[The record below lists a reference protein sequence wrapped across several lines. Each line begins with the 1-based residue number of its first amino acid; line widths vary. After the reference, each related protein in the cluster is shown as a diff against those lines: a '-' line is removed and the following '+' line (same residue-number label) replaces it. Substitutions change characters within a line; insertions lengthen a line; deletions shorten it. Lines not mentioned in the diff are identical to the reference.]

1 MQDPGAERGTGVRG
15 RLTTMVNTPGTTL
28 LILGAGG
35 DLTHRLLLPGLA
47 SLLMVE
53 PEREVRVI
61 GADRVELSAPQWR
74 ARVKDSFATV
84 KAPAT
89 VTRPITTH
97 TAYVRT
103 DLFDESALRAL
114 IEECGD
120 GPLVIFF
127 ALPPQVTMKVCDLLQ
142 HVDLPDTTRLALEK
156 PFGTDHASAVEFNAL
171 LHQVVGEDHIF
182 RIDHFLGV
190 ATVFNLVGLRF
201 ANRMLAPI
209 WSAEHIERVEI
220 VYDEDLALEGR
231 AGYYDGA
238 GALRDMLQ
246 SHLLQMMSLFAMESI
261 ATLDAEEL
269 RDQKVQV
276 LRATRVWGGS
286 PKRSSRRA
294 RYTAGSIA
302 GREVPDYAK
311 EEGVDPARGTETLA
325 QVTLEVRNNRWAG
338 VPFVLRSGKA
348 LGAPRKQ
355 IVAHFR
361 DVPHLPTGFIGRCG
375 GDRLVIDLKP
385 GAVSLTLTMNAEG
398 DPLDLEQK
406 TLTAALAAPRMQPYG
421 EVLAQILDGRQ
432 LLTVRGDAAQE
443 CWRVMAPVIK
453 AWADGKVPL
462 ETYPAGSDGPTG
474 WLPE

>member
-1 MQDPGAERGTGVRG
+1 MA
-15 RLTTMVNTPGTTL
+15 TTPETTL

-47 SLLMVE
+47 SLLVVE
-53 PEREVRVI
+53 RDRRVRVL
-61 GADRVELSAPQWR
+61 GADRVDLSPAQWK
-74 ARVKDSFATV
+74 ARVKDAFSTV
-84 KAPAT
+84 DAPT
-89 VTRPITTH
+89 KVTTPVTRH
-97 TAYVRT
+97 TAYLQT
-103 DLFDESALRAL
+103 DLLDEAALRDLVAH
-114 IEECGD
+114 CGD

-127 ALPPQVTMKVCDLLQ
+127 ALPPQVTMKVCALLR
-142 HVDLPDTTRLALEK
+142 HVDLPQTTRLALEK
-156 PFGTDHASAVEFNAL
+156 PFGTDHESAVEFNAL
-171 LHQVVGEDHIF
+171 LHEVVDEDAIF

-201 ANRMLAPI
+201 ANRVLAPI
-209 WSAEHIERVEI
+209 WNAEHIERVEI

-246 SHLLQMMSLFAMESI
+246 SHLLQVMSLFAMESI
-261 ATLDAEEL
+261 ATLDAQEM

-294 RYTAGSIA
+294 RYTAGKI
-302 GREVPDYAK
+302 GRRAVPDYAR
-311 EEGVDPARGTETLA
+311 EEGVDPRRHTETLA

-348 LGAPRKQ
+348 LGSPRKQ
-355 IVAHFR
+355 VVAHLR
-361 DVPHLPTGFIGRCG
+361 DVPHLPTGFVGTSA
-375 GDRLVIDLKP
+375 GDRLTIDLKP

-406 TLTAALAAPRMQPYG
+406 TLTAPLAAPRMQAYG
-421 EVLAQILDGRQ
+421 EVLAQVLDGDQ
-432 LLTVRGDAAQE
+432 LLTVRGDAAEE

-453 AWADGKVPL
+453 AWADDVVPL
-462 ETYPAGSDGPTG
+462 ESYAAGSDGPEG
-474 WLPE
+474 WL

>member
-1 MQDPGAERGTGVRG
+1 MLHGMATAPQ
-15 RLTTMVNTPGTTL
+15 TTL

-47 SLLMVE
+47 SLLAVE
-53 PEREVRVI
+53 PDRRVRVV
-61 GADRVELSAPQWR
+61 GADRVDLTPVQWR
-74 ARVKDSFATV
+74 ARVKESFSAA
-84 KAPAT
+84 KPPAK
-89 VTRPITTH
+89 VTSAVTKH
-97 TAYVRT
+97 TAYRKT
-103 DLFDESALRAL
+103 DLLDEGALREL
-114 IEECGD
+114 VDSCGG

-142 HVDLPDTTRLALEK
+142 HVDLPEVTRLALEK
-156 PFGTDHASAVEFNAL
+156 PFGTDHASAIRFNTL
-171 LHQVVGEDHIF
+171 LHKVVAEEDIF

-238 GALRDMLQ
+238 GALKDMLQ
-246 SHLLQMMSLFAMESI
+246 SHLLQMLALFAMESI
-261 ATLDAEEL
+261 ATLDPREL
-269 RDQKVQV
+269 QDQKAQV
-276 LRATRVWGGS
+276 LRATKVWGGS
-286 PKRSSRRA
+286 PKRSTRRA
-294 RYTAGSIA
+294 RYTAGTL
-302 GREVPDYAK
+302 GRRKVPDYAK
-311 EEGVDPARGTETLA
+311 EDGVDPRRGTETLA
-325 QVTLEVRNNRWAG
+325 QVTLEVANSRWSG

-361 DVPHLPTGFIGRCG
+361 DVGHLPTGFSG
-375 GDRLVIDLKP
+375 GSDGDQLVIDVKP

-421 EVLAQILDGRQ
+421 EVLAQILDGSQ
-432 LLTVRGDAAQE
+432 LLTVRGDAAEE
-443 CWRVMAPVIK
+443 CWRVMEPVIK
-453 AWADGKVPL
+453 AWADDKVPL
-462 ETYPAGSDGPTG
+462 ETYAAGSTGPEG
-474 WLPE
+474 WLAPAR

>member
-1 MQDPGAERGTGVRG
+1 MLPSMA
-15 RLTTMVNTPGTTL
+15 TPPETTL

-47 SLLMVE
+47 SLLAVE
-53 PEREVRVI
+53 PDRRVRVV
-61 GADRVELSAPQWR
+61 GADRVDLTAAQWR
-74 ARVKDSFATV
+74 ARVRDSFSAA
-84 KAPAT
+84 KPAAK
-89 VTRPITTH
+89 VTGAIAKH
-97 TAYVRT
+97 TAYLKT
-103 DLFDESALRAL
+103 DLLDEAALRDL
-114 IEECGD
+114 VDRCGD

-127 ALPPQVTMKVCDLLQ
+127 ALPPQVTMQVCKLLQ
-142 HVDLPDTTRLALEK
+142 HVDLPEVTRLALEK
-156 PFGTDHASAVEFNAL
+156 PFGTDHASAIAFNAL
-171 LHQVVGEDHIF
+171 LHKVVAEENIF

-238 GALRDMLQ
+238 GALKDMLQ
-246 SHLLQMMSLFAMESI
+246 SHLLQMLALFAMESI
-261 ATLDAEEL
+261 ATLDPREL
-269 RDQKVQV
+269 QDQKAQV

-294 RYTAGSIA
+294 RYTAGTL
-302 GREVPDYAK
+302 GTRKVPDYAK
-311 EEGVDPARGTETLA
+311 EEGVDPGRGTETLA
-325 QVTLEVRNNRWAG
+325 QVTLEVANSRWSG

-355 IVAHFR
+355 VVAHFR
-361 DVPHLPTGFIGRCG
+361 DVGHLPTGFVG
-375 GDRLVIDLKP
+375 GSDGDQLVIDVKP

-421 EVLAQILDGRQ
+421 EVLAQILDGSQ
-432 LLTVRGDAAQE
+432 LLTVRGDAAEE

-453 AWADGKVPL
+453 AWADDKVPL
-462 ETYPAGSDGPTG
+462 ETYAAGSTGPEG
-474 WLPE
+474 WLAP

>member
-1 MQDPGAERGTGVRG
+1 MANSPE
-15 RLTTMVNTPGTTL
+15 TTL

-47 SLLMVE
+47 SLLTVE
-53 PEREVRVI
+53 PGRQLRVV
-61 GADRVELSAPQWR
+61 GADRVDLSAAQWR

-84 KAPAT
+84 EAPAK
-89 VTRPITTH
+89 VTSPITTH

-103 DLFDESALRAL
+103 DLFDEGALRSL
-114 IEECGD
+114 VEECGD

-127 ALPPQVTMKVCDLLQ
+127 ALPPQVTMKVCELLQ
-142 HVDLPDTTRLALEK
+142 HLELPDPTRLALEK
-156 PFGTDHASAVEFNAL
+156 PFGTDHASAVELNAL
-171 LHQVVGEDHIF
+171 LHRVVAEDRIF

-209 WSAEHIERVEI
+209 WSADHIERVEI

-238 GALRDMLQ
+238 GALKDMLQ

-294 RYTAGSIA
+294 RYTAGSID
-302 GREVPDYAK
+302 GRTVPDYA
-311 EEGVDPARGTETLA
+311 EEDGVDPDRSTETLA

-361 DVPHLPTGFIGRCG
+361 DVPHLPTGFVGSSA

-406 TLTAALAAPRMQPYG
+406 TLTAALAAPRMQAYG

-432 LLTVRGDAAQE
+432 LLTVRGDAAEE

-453 AWADGKVPL
+453 AWAEDRVPL
-462 ETYPAGSDGPTG
+462 ESYAAGSTGPEG